1 MNYKQDTLKRKAKR
15 KQKLPLWKTALPLL
29 LLTLPVLSWA
39 EDLSQALRGD
49 ARTRLASYARQAAW
63 PRDYKVRTS
72 AWLPASTKELPPCET
87 GLAMA
92 PSNANDKPWGRI
104 PYDVSCP
111 SPQWQLRARVE
122 VTVTLSV
129 WTARRSVRRGENLS
143 QGDLLRRPVVLDDIY
158 GGFITDAS
166 QLLGYEARRNLRS
179 GQVLSANMVAPPML
193 VRKGEDVVIRVRVQG
208 VTASMKGQALSDGGK
223 GDSIRVR
230 NLSSG
235 KELSAW
241 VVEKGVVET
250 RF

>member
-1 MNYKQDTLKRKAKR
+1 MNYKQHTLKRKARR
-15 KQKLPLWKTALPLL
+15 KQKLPLWKATLPLL

-39 EDLSQALRGD
+39 GDLSQALRSD
-49 ARTRLASYARQAAW
+49 ARARLASYARQAAW

-72 AWLPASTKELPPCET
+72 AWLPASAKELPPCET
-87 GLAMA
+87 GFAFA

-104 PYDVSCP
+104 PYDVSCQ

-129 WTARRSVRRGENLS
+129 WTARRSVRRGDNLS
-143 QGDLLRRPVVLDDIY
+143 QGDLVRRPVVLDDIY
-158 GGFITDAS
+158 GGFITDAN

-193 VRKGEDVVIRVRVQG
+193 VRKGEDVVIRVRVKG